1 MNQQSIHQCVF
12 NFVFFGIL
20 FFLSSCKNGNS
31 KLVEGYL
38 IQDINIVD
46 AKKGLQ
52 EGMDVVLKDNRII
65 QVSPHHKNNFFPKE
79 KIFNGKGKYVLP
91 GLWDTHV
98 HFAYEKDIAPAMFKL
113 FLVNGITSVRDTGG
127 KLDLVKP
134 WKIKAESDPENAPRV
149 MIAGPLL
156 DGYPVVYDGSSSKRP
171 PLGTGIKNAE
181 DAKKRVLDLI
191 DAGVDNIKAY
201 EMLSP
206 ESFKAIVA
214 SANSKGLKVTGHIPL
229 RMDAITAS
237 NAGMNSMEHLRN
249 LEMSMSTDADRLLS
263 SRRKLMDEGR
273 NDPGGILRSRLHKA
287 QRMHAVENQDPQKR
301 REVLRV
307 LAKNNTWQVP
317 TLTIVTASTCYFPSN
332 EAWRENFKFLPD
344 SASLRWRKRALEF
357 KPPAPDADA
366 FKYAKWA
373 HEIVKDIS
381 DAEVGIMAGTDCPI
395 FFLTP
400 GFSLHEELVLLVKSG
415 LTPLQAIE
423 AATIRPAQYFNMDNE
438 LGLVEKGMLA
448 DLLILD
454 KNPLEDIKNTQKINA
469 VIRDGKW
476 YNRKDL
482 DNILRELKE
491 N

>member
-1 MNQQSIHQCVF
+1 MNQPTNLRRIFSCLTL
-12 NFVFFGIL
+12 GLLL
-20 FFLSSCKNGNS
+20 FFSSCNNENT
-31 KLVEGYL
+31 KLAESYL
-38 IQDINIVD
+38 IQNINIID
-46 AKKGLQ
+46 AKNGLQ
-52 EGMDVVLKDNRII
+52 KGMDVVLKDNRII
-65 QVSPHHKNNFFPKE
+65 QVLPHQKNNYFPKE
-79 KIFNGKGKYVLP
+79 KIFDGNGKYVLP
-91 GLWDTHV
+91 GLWDAHV

-134 WKIKAESDPENAPRV
+134 WKTKAESDPKNAPRV

-156 DGYPVVYDGSSSKRP
+156 DGYPVVYDGSSPSRP
-171 PLGTGIKNAE
+171 PLGTGVKNAE
-181 DAKKRVLDLI
+181 DAKQRVADLAN
-191 DAGVDNIKAY
+191 AGVDNIKAY

-206 ESFKAIVA
+206 ESFQAIVA
-214 SANSKGLKVTGHIPL
+214 TAKSKGLKVTGHIPL
-229 RMDAITAS
+229 RMDAISAS

-249 LEMSMSTDADRLLS
+249 LEMSMSTDADELLS
-263 SRRKLMDEGR
+263 TRRKMMEDGR
-273 NDPGGILRSRLHKA
+273 NDPGGILRSRLHNA

-301 REVLRV
+301 KQVLEA
-307 LAKNNTWQVP
+307 LAKNNTWQIP
-317 TLTIVTASTCYFPSN
+317 TLTIATAATRYFPSN
-332 EAWRENFKFLPD
+332 EKWRETFKYLPD
-344 SASLRWRKRALEF
+344 SSSVRWSKYALEF
-357 KPPAPDADA
+357 EPPAPDADA

-373 HEIVKDIS
+373 HEIVKEMS
-381 DAEVGIMAGTDCPI
+381 DAKIGIMAGTDCPI

-423 AATIRPAQYFNMDNE
+423 AATIRPAQYFNLEDE

-482 DNILRELKE
+482 DNILQELEE